1 LRRDRIKL
9 FKRIELG
16 LDFANERIN
25 HLDKGD
31 HAFFNELFND
41 ENVGTELQEKAS
53 DGPQT

>member
-53 DGPQT
+53 DGP